1 IFNSPDGL
9 WFDYNGRLWIQT
21 DGSDAD
27 PYFNNMMLA
36 ANPETREIKR
46 FFVGPQGCEVT
57 GVVSTPD
64 VKTMFVNIQHPDG
77 NWPNAAES
85 RPRDAT
91 VIVTKD
97 DGGVIGA

>member
-1 IFNSPDGL
+1 
-9 WFDYNGRLWIQT
+9 
-21 DGSDAD
+21 
-27 PYFNNMMLA
+27 MMLA
-36 ANPETREIKR
+36 ANPVTREIKR

-77 NWPNAAES
+77 HWPNASED

-91 VIVTKD
+91 VIVTRD
-97 DGGVIGA
+97 DGGVVGA